1 LTIEEKIQ
9 ALTQAIRTA
18 KTSSEPIALPHWED
32 DVLLAPLTSALQDWM
47 RQSTVIRMREVEAQR
62 DLYEAIFNQIPA
74 DVVIIDQN
82 FRYLFISEF
91 AVKDPQVRAWLIG
104 KDDFE
109 YCAFR
114 GLDNGVAVSRQ
125 ASLLEAM
132 ATRKTVKFTEVRTD
146 RAGVTQ
152 HKFRMLSPVLN
163 PQGEP
168 FLFVGH
174 GMDVTELVAKEKSL
188 QEKNDILEK
197 VNHELDQFVYRASHD
212 LRAPLSSV
220 QGLLEIVHQSEL
232 PQDAAHYLTLMSRA
246 IAKMDGFIRDIVDH
260 SKNSRQELTIEEI
273 DLQKEIEDVLQ
284 QLAFLKGAE
293 KVDVRIQ
300 LQLEAPLYTDR
311 FRLRVVL
318 NNLISNSVKYQDP
331 EKANP
336 FVEIQA
342 QVTAEQSRI
351 TVRDNGIGID
361 PKHLPHVTEMF
372 YRATNAATGTG
383 IGLYIVQEVAL
394 KLGGS
399 VRMQS
404 DIGKGTE
411 VVLSF
416 SNAVHP
422 AADRPVG

>member
-1 LTIEEKIQ
+1 
-9 ALTQAIRTA
+9 
-18 KTSSEPIALPHWED
+18 
-32 DVLLAPLTSALQDWM
+32 
-47 RQSTVIRMREVEAQR
+47 MREVEAQR

-82 FRYLFISEF
+82 FRYLFVSEF

-284 QLAFLKGAE
+284 QLAFLKGAG

-416 SNAVHP
+416 PNAVHP

>member
-1 LTIEEKIQ
+1 
-9 ALTQAIRTA
+9 
-18 KTSSEPIALPHWED
+18 
-32 DVLLAPLTSALQDWM
+32 M

-74 DVVIIDQN
+74 DVVIIDRD
-82 FRYLFISEF
+82 FRYLFVSEF

-109 YCAFR
+109 YCAYR

-152 HKFRMLSPVLN
+152 HKLRMLSPVLN

-174 GMDVTELVAKEKSL
+174 GVDITELMDKEKSL

-220 QGLLEIVHQSEL
+220 QGLLEIVHQSDL
-232 PQDAAHYLTLMSRA
+232 PEDAAHYLALMSRA

-318 NNLISNSVKYQDP
+318 NNLISNSVKYHDP
-331 EKANP
+331 EKPNP

-342 QVTAEQSRI
+342 QVTAGQARI
-351 TVRDNGIGID
+351 TVKDNGIGID

-399 VRMQS
+399 VHMQS

-416 SNAVHP
+416 PNGVHP

>member
-1 LTIEEKIQ
+1 M
-9 ALTQAIRTA
+9 
-18 KTSSEPIALPHWED
+18 
-32 DVLLAPLTSALQDWM
+32 LAPLTSALQDWM

-82 FRYLFISEF
+82 FRYLFVSEF

-109 YCAFR
+109 YCAYR

-132 ATRKTVKFTEVRTD
+132 ATRKTVKFTEMRTD

-152 HKFRMLSPVLN
+152 HKLRMLSPVLN

-174 GMDVTELVAKEKSL
+174 GVDITELMDKEKSL

-220 QGLLEIVHQSEL
+220 QGLLEIVHQSAL
-232 PQDAAHYLTLMSRA
+232 PEDAAHYLALMSRA

-318 NNLISNSVKYQDP
+318 NNLISNSVKYHDP
-331 EKANP
+331 EKPNP

-342 QVTAEQSRI
+342 QVTAGQARI
-351 TVRDNGIGID
+351 TVKDNGIGID

-399 VRMQS
+399 VHMQS

-416 SNAVHP
+416 PNGAHP
-422 AADRPVG
+422 AADRPS